1 MNLDTL
7 NQTQLEAVKTTDGP
21 ILILGGPGS
30 GKTRVI
36 TYKIAYL
43 LEQGLAKPW
52 EILAITFTNKAAKE
66 MKSRLQSL
74 IEEDITMVGF
84 LSVARDIVKTS
95 DDITVPTLL
104 SEHKGS
110 IDYSVNGIDV
120 GITNV
125 SLAPLTMNSI
135 LHLYTHV
142 DLNGK
147 SSLSNYPGVEKEELE
162 GIIKKIKTYD
172 EKIYPSLISKDK
184 VLVRK

>member
-1 MNLDTL
+1 MITL
-7 NQTQLEAVKTTDGP
+7 KDISTYDLRKIQEPLVQQQFDLLEIKDYQTLLEALDNG
-21 ILILGGPGS
+21 
-30 GKTRVI
+30 
-36 TYKIAYL
+36 
-43 LEQGLAKPW
+43 
-52 EILAITFTNKAAKE
+52 
-66 MKSRLQSL
+66 L

-110 IDYSVNGIDV
+110 IDYRVNGIDV

-162 GIIKKIKTYD
+162 SIINKIKTYD

>member
-1 MNLDTL
+1 MITL
-7 NQTQLEAVKTTDGP
+7 KDISTYDLRKIQEPLVQQQFDLLEIKDYQTLLEALYNG
-21 ILILGGPGS
+21 
-30 GKTRVI
+30 
-36 TYKIAYL
+36 
-43 LEQGLAKPW
+43 
-52 EILAITFTNKAAKE
+52 
-66 MKSRLQSL
+66 L

-95 DDITVPTLL
+95 DNITDPTLL

-162 GIIKKIKTYD
+162 GIINKIKTYD

>member
-1 MNLDTL
+1 MITL
-7 NQTQLEAVKTTDGP
+7 KDISTYDLRKIQEPLVQQQFDLLEIKDYQTLLEALYNG
-21 ILILGGPGS
+21 
-30 GKTRVI
+30 
-36 TYKIAYL
+36 
-43 LEQGLAKPW
+43 
-52 EILAITFTNKAAKE
+52 
-66 MKSRLQSL
+66 L

-125 SLAPLTMNSI
+125 SLAPLTMDSI

-147 SSLSNYPGVEKEELE
+147 SSFSTPG
-162 GIIKKIKTYD
+162 
-172 EKIYPSLISKDK
+172 
-184 VLVRK
+184 

>member
-1 MNLDTL
+1 MITL
-7 NQTQLEAVKTTDGP
+7 KDISTYDLRKIQEPLVQQQFDLLEIKDYQTLLEALYNG
-21 ILILGGPGS
+21 
-30 GKTRVI
+30 
-36 TYKIAYL
+36 
-43 LEQGLAKPW
+43 
-52 EILAITFTNKAAKE
+52 
-66 MKSRLQSL
+66 L

-125 SLAPLTMNSI
+125 SLAPLTMDSI

-172 EKIYPSLISKDK
+172 GFTAQIIQHELDHLEGTLI
-184 VLVRK
+184 